1 MNINLRAIFANDK
14 HMGTYFGITSAQSS
28 SSGLEEFKASSGIKD
43 VSGGAS
49 FMYLFDK
56 HWSIITFANY
66 SRLLNDATKSPLVK
80 HVGSKNQF
88 LLMFG
93 TAYRF

>member
-66 SRLLNDATKSPLVK
+66 SRLLDESPLVK